1 MLTAEAS
8 KLTAEASKLTA
19 EASKLTAEASKLTAE
34 ASKLTVEASKLTA
47 ETSRMTAETSRM
59 TAETSRMTAEAS
71 TTEARDGRGKAMA
84 SVLYQSIETLSKDKG
99 IDPEIVVGAVEDAIA
114 LATRKYYKTT
124 ESMRAEMDRETGEI
138 RAYVFK
144 TVVETPEQVEDE
156 TNQISLEKAREM
168 APEVEVGG
176 ELRFYK
182 DTTPLGRIAAQMAKQ
197 VIFQKVREAER
208 DTVFNEYNHRA
219 GEVLNAT
226 VKRLE
231 PMDTIFDLGKAEARM
246 PKREQSRLE
255 QFAVGE
261 RVRVVLLRVDRAA
274 KGPQVIVSRAAPGLV
289 SSLFQSEVPEIYD
302 GTVTIRAIAR
312 EAGERT
318 KIAVMSRDKDVDPV
332 GACVGMKGMRVQSII
347 RELRGEK
354 IDIIEYSEEITTFA
368 EKALQPAKVSRV
380 SITDLGEKQI
390 EVIVDDTQ
398 LSLAIGKKG
407 QNVRLAAKLLQWKID
422 IKSEEEKRQEVEQQM
437 TAMSGGPTTPI
448 EQVTELGEQIL
459 EKLIAA
465 GITTIEELA
474 DMTPEQLEEVPG
486 IGEKTVE
493 KISTAVRHYFG
504 QYEEGEER
512 PAVAAIA
519 AASEIEG
526 DAAEA
531 SADAEVSH
539 PDHARDVEASLGSEA
554 STEDNIIA
562 AEESTGEAE
571 ESMLSEKLS
580 GTTEERL
587 AEEAAEFGEAQELNG
602 VSTDDLIAAED
613 RASMS
618 DANDDADA
626 REEKI
631 ELENDEVDNL
641 AVQANEVSDEG
652 IDTDGHDRG

>member
-1 MLTAEAS
+1 LKFGDEH
-8 KLTAEASKLTA
+8 
-19 EASKLTAEASKLTAE
+19 
-34 ASKLTVEASKLTA
+34 
-47 ETSRMTAETSRM
+47 RR
-59 TAETSRMTAEAS
+59 
-71 TTEARDGRGKAMA
+71 TEEVRDDMA
-84 SVLYQSIETLSKDKG
+84 SALYQSIEILGREKG
-99 IDPEIVVGAVEDAIA
+99 IDPEIVVSAVEDAIA
-114 LATRKYYKTT
+114 LATRKFYKTV
-124 ESMRAEMDRETGEI
+124 ENMRGEMDRETGEI
-138 RAYVFK
+138 RAYVYK
-144 TVVETPEQVEDE
+144 TVVETPELVEDPD
-156 TNQISLEKAREM
+156 NQLTLEQAREL

-208 DTVFNEYNHRA
+208 DTVFNEYAHRA
-219 GEVLNAT
+219 GEILTAT

-231 PMDTIFDLGKAEARM
+231 PMDVIFDLGKTEARM

-274 KGPQVIVSRAAPGLV
+274 KGPQVIVSRAAPALV
-289 SSLFQSEVPEIYD
+289 QSLFQSEVPEIYD

-312 EAGERT
+312 EAGERS

-354 IDIIEYSEEITTFA
+354 IDIIEYSDEITTFA

-380 SITDLGEKQI
+380 SITDLAEKQL

-437 TAMSGGPTTPI
+437 QAMGGGPSTPI
-448 EQVTELGEQIL
+448 EQVVELGDSVM

-465 GITTIEELA
+465 GITTVEALA
-474 DMTPEQLEEVPG
+474 DMTAEELSEIPG

-493 KISTAVRHYFG
+493 KIAVAVRHYFG

-512 PAVAAIA
+512 PVPVSSEPALIEGEEAIA
-519 AASEIEG
+519 AAAASDEAGDEVHSMTNSPEEIL
-526 DAAEA
+526 AAEA
-531 SADAEVSH
+531 ANV
-539 PDHARDVEASLGSEA
+539 G
-554 STEDNIIA
+554 A
-562 AEESTGEAE
+562 AEE
-571 ESMLSEKLS
+571 
-580 GTTEERL
+580 
-587 AEEAAEFGEAQELNG
+587 
-602 VSTDDLIAAED
+602 VTDFSAED
-613 RASMS
+613 IADIEDEISS
-618 DANDDADA
+618 IDANDENDA
-626 REEKI
+626 RQAVI
-631 ELENDEVDNL
+631 EIDNDTVDEL
-641 AVQANEVSDEG
+641 VEQAQEVSDEG
-652 IDTDGHDRG
+652 IDK